1 MAPAN
6 HENRHVLVIR
16 LRCVMNSWLSLL
28 VAIVAEVVAT
38 TALKS
43 SEGFTRLVPSVVVVI
58 GYGVTFYFLSLTLKS
73 VPVGIAYAVW
83 SGLGVV
89 LITAVAWA
97 LYGQKLD
104 AWAILGMALIVSGVL
119 VMNLLSK
126 SSAH

>member
-1 MAPAN
+1 
-6 HENRHVLVIR
+6 
-16 LRCVMNSWLSLL
+16 MNSWLSLL